1 MGRCCGLIACSP
13 FRISLGL
20 HAISNSGTTNYQLIA
35 GSARRV
41 TPRMLN
47 TPGNLLVQ
55 QLLRWR
61 LRQPGQSGAIRS
73 GHRKGICS
81 SLDQY
86 SYWYA
91 KTLVAKAYFR
101 LSQLTPPISWIE
113 IYRGDDYIAVDSRES
128 PDGSND
134 HHCFNQRDSVPNR
147 RSLTHLPD
155 KHIAHF
161 VNS

>member
-1 MGRCCGLIACSP
+1 P

-20 HAISNSGTTNYQLIA
+20 HAISNSETTSHQLIA
-35 GSARRV
+35 GSARLV

-47 TPGNLLVQ
+47 TPVNLLAP

-61 LRQPGQSGAIRS
+61 LRQPGQSGAIRP

-91 KTLVAKAYFR
+91 KTLVAKAYFK
-101 LSQLTPPISWIE
+101 LPQLTPPISWDISWIE
-113 IYRGDDYIAVDSRES
+113 IYRGDDYIAVNSRES

-134 HHCFNQRDSVPNR
+134 HHCFNQRDTVPNR

-161 VNS
+161 Y